1 MKNLENKG
9 RGVIAIV
16 FLVIGYQCATFVHH
30 AAVLMIESKRDHPD
44 TVFVYAQQPHCDS
57 TEKNTPV
64 RENMERRN
72 YSHSPKVETVRRKLP
87 QNKVESFTFNPN
99 TVSVDELCRLGFSLK
114 QAQTIDSYRKK
125 GGHYSRKEDFAAS
138 FVVSDSIYRRLEDYI
153 QIPLVDL
160 NKADSAAFDSLP
172 GIGPWFVS
180 KILEHRRKLGSYSYK
195 EQLMDIWKFDKD
207 KFDALSDLITV
218 SEEAVIP
225 YPLWELP
232 ADSLRQ
238 HPYIGNHAAAAIVLF
253 RDNNPRERWTMDDLI
268 KAGILPPEDAERL
281 SRCLIRKP

>member
-57 TEKNTPV
+57 TEINTPV
-64 RENMERRN
+64 RKNMERRN

>member
-16 FLVIGYQCATFVHH
+16 FLVIGYQCATLVHH
-30 AAVLMIESKRDHPD
+30 ATVLMIEAKRDHPD

-57 TEKNTPV
+57 TEKNPPV
-64 RENMERRN
+64 RKNMERRN